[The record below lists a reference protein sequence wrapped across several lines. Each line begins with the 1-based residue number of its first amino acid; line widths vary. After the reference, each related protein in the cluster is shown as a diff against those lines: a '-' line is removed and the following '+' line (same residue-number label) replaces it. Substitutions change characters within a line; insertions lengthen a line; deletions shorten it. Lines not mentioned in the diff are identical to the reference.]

1 MTWWLNGHT
10 ASQKWTAANG
20 IFIYLTLGILNFWT
34 ASRGE
39 LTSLHFKFTLEC
51 RIHII
56 QLGIVIVFYCST
68 KTKIVCMMFVQ
79 ARIIFQVKSLIFP
92 FSGVVGWRQQVS
104 SCSLWDC
111 TSSSC
116 HFTSRQIT
124 SLLYSLHFHY
134 VINPR
139 NQILKLFFSYHYFG
153 SKLSNTADILIIYQ
167 SETRK
172 ICKLELYINFEQITS
187 TLSSYVWIFTWQ
199 MRGSK
204 FFADNFHCFSFLV
217 EKWTIYLYWN
227 SPIIAGTS
235 QLFMTVWASFH
246 SLLFWIVS
254 ITRTVRV
261 W

>member
-1 MTWWLNGHT
+1 MFYENKNSLYDVCSGKNNI
-10 ASQKWTAANG
+10 SSEK
-20 IFIYLTLGILNFWT
+20 FNFPV
-34 ASRGE
+34 
-39 LTSLHFKFTLEC
+39 L
-51 RIHII
+51 
-56 QLGIVIVFYCST
+56 
-68 KTKIVCMMFVQ
+68 
-79 ARIIFQVKSLIFP
+79 
-92 FSGVVGWRQQVS
+92 WRQQVS

-111 TSSSC
+111 TSISC
-116 HFTSRQIT
+116 HLTSRQIT

-204 FFADNFHCFSFLV
+204 FFADSFHCFSL
-217 EKWTIYLYWN
+217 
-227 SPIIAGTS
+227 
-235 QLFMTVWASFH
+235 
-246 SLLFWIVS
+246 
-254 ITRTVRV
+254 
-261 W
+261 